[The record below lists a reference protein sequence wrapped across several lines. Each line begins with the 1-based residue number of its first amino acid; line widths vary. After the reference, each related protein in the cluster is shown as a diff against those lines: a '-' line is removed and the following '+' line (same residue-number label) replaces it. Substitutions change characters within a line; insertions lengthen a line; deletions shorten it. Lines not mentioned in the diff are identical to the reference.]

1 MCTTLSSPDKLPTST
16 GGCHTMAAG
25 CFPFFTRPRNW
36 PTLSVHRA
44 PFHREF
50 DRLSR
55 HIQKGV
61 FWFLDQMCAICCV
74 ATITLDTRTG
84 TTLDS
89 SIRTCRGS
97 VIAFCLLTK
106 TFRSR
111 RDDPPCRIYWVR
123 PTKWLAFRGSAS
135 GETKVEHL
143 GDVCGTA
150 LRIGEKASLRYLDP
164 CAHLMLLLRQ
174 ERPYNRDFLYFSP
187 FRGFQDLQGKHRVV
201 NKPLSNPD
209 HSTVMPSNRY
219 CKQIS

>member
-1 MCTTLSSPDKLPTST
+1 
-16 GGCHTMAAG
+16 MAAG

-61 FWFLDQMCAICCV
+61 FLFLDQMCVICR
-74 ATITLDTRTG
+74 DTMLVG
-84 TTLDS
+84 LALNS
-89 SIRTCRGS
+89 SIRNCRGS
-97 VIAFCLLTK
+97 VIALCLLTK

-123 PTKWLAFRGSAS
+123 PTKKWLAFRGSAS

-143 GDVCGTA
+143 ADVCGTA

-164 CAHLMLLLRQ
+164 CAHLMLRQ
-174 ERPYNRDFLYFSP
+174 ERPYTSKNIVIFSIFLLSEGFKTS
-187 FRGFQDLQGKHRVV
+187 RG
-201 NKPLSNPD
+201 NAEW
-209 HSTVMPSNRY
+209 
-219 CKQIS
+219 